1 MQRGARA
8 VGACLLSHRGL
19 QVSRGHQPSPLWGLS
34 QLPQKNWLESARDS
48 SPRLSSVPHLF
59 GWKAWT
65 PARPELG
72 SSGHPSRHR
81 TSVQVPIP
89 NFLPSCVHLL
99 PPPPCCS
106 RAQRCHCCRN
116 EYCFDGLLLRDFK
129 LGVAVH
135 FGVFPDDCTDLN
147 FEQKG
152 VPSQPCLLQSSPVDN
167 PLGPSASGQII
178 SLGLSVNYQ

>member
-1 MQRGARA
+1 MGSLTAAAEERARICS
-8 VGACLLSHRGL
+8 GF
-19 QVSRGHQPSPLWGLS
+19 
-34 QLPQKNWLESARDS
+34 LPQAFQRAPPVWLESVDS
-48 SPRLSSVPHLF
+48 
-59 GWKAWT
+59 G
-65 PARPELG
+65 RPELG

-81 TSVQVPIP
+81 TSVQVPIL